1 MLSSKQKIL
10 IFLMFFGTMV
20 LSLIFGENSSGGA
33 KIDYLLTQ
41 KYIESFQVD
50 LNKGIELFKK
60 DNQGHLPF
68 FYLLIANL
76 NSFFGEKFVNYFYL
90 VISSCIPIV
99 FYNILKKNFSKNSND
114 ILFFLSLII
123 FLSPYF
129 RSSAIWI
136 TTDNLALLF
145 FLLSINSFL
154 NTRNSRINFLR
165 NSFLCFFFLVLAS
178 YIRQNYALFFLF
190 YFLSIQSNL
199 KFKDNLFILAFNFF
213 LSIPALI
220 WIFFVFEI
228 EGIQTGYYWTS
239 DFLFNVLIFCSLF
252 FFYFLPFVFNKYAL
266 QFIKSEIIN
275 KKTLLYIFALLTLSL
290 FIFYEIPE
298 IAHGGGVFYKI
309 SKIIDLNFIFIF
321 SFLGLVSLF
330 IFNDLVKINY
340 LIYLTLIFSYPF
352 MYLYQKYYDPLVF
365 ILILTLIDSKFIKE
379 LIENKNLNIYFI
391 FTYFILFLIGSNL
404 YYMQF

>member
-10 IFLMFFGTMV
+10 IYLMFFGTMV
-20 LSLIFGENSSGGA
+20 ISLIFGENSSGGA
-33 KIDYLLTQ
+33 NLDYLLTQ
-41 KYIESFQVD
+41 KYIKSFQID
-50 LNKGIELFKK
+50 LNIGIELFKK

-76 NSFFGEKFVNYFYL
+76 NNFFGEKFVSYVYL
-90 VISSCIPIV
+90 IISSSIPFL

-114 ILFFLSLII
+114 VLFFLSLII

-129 RSSAIWI
+129 RSSAVWI

-178 YIRQNYALFFLF
+178 YIRQNYALFFIL
-190 YFLSIQSNL
+190 YFFSIQSNL
-199 KFKDNLFILAFNFF
+199 KFKENLYILVFNFF

-220 WIFFVFEI
+220 WIFFIFEI

-239 DFLFNVLIFCSLF
+239 DFFFNVLIFCSLF
-252 FFYFLPFVFNKYAL
+252 FFYFFPFVFNKYGL
-266 QFIKSEIIN
+266 QYLKFEIIK
-275 KKTLLYIFALLTLSL
+275 KKTLLCVSALLVLLLLT
-290 FIFYEIPE
+290 FYDIPE
-298 IAHGGGVFYKI
+298 ITHGGGVFYKI
-309 SKIIDLNFIFIF
+309 SKMINLDLIIFF
-321 SFLGLVSLF
+321 SFLGFVGLF
-330 IFNDLVKINY
+330 IFNNLVQTNY
-340 LIYLTLIFSYPF
+340 LIYLILIFSYPF
-352 MYLYQKYYDPLVF
+352 IYLYQKYYDPLIF
-365 ILILTLIDSKFIKE
+365 IMILTLIDSKFIKE
-379 LIENKNLNIYFI
+379 LIENKNLNKYFI
-391 FTYFILFLIGSNL
+391 FTYFALFLIGSNL